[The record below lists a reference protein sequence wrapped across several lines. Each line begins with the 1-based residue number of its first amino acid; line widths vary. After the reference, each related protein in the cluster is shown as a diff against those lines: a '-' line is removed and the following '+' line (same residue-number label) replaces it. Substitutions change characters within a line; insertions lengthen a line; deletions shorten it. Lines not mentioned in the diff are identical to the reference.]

1 MADQSASPPGRE
13 ATPEDDP
20 SGLRPEEQPGPG
32 TLFIMLVF
40 LMALAA
46 LWAIMYVNLLE
57 R

>member
-1 MADQSASPPGRE
+1 MADESGSPPGSQPV
-13 ATPEDDP
+13 PEDEHT
-20 SGLRPEEQPGPG
+20 GLRPDEQPGAG